1 MKWNDSPWKREKVH
15 RRGHITIGRRKKKCL
30 PIKKEKQFFSLYF
43 GAFGKFLLE
52 SDEKRCDF
60 IKDVEI
66 VYERK
71 NNPNK
76 EKKADICWCF
86 SMWFCWL
93 FSFSFIKNNQNKK
106 WNFKFMLKMYNFT
119 ILPWTVIMFLYHNFF
134 CSRFFFLLFLSIIS
148 HLLGKNQITFN
159 INEIALRK
167 KQSAASILK
176 HIRLVFM
183 SFALAFA
190 PKCSP
195 FV

>member
-15 RRGHITIGRRKKKCL
+15 RRGQITIGRRKKKCL

-76 EKKADICWCF
+76 EKKADIGWCF

-134 CSRFFFLLFLSIIS
+134 CSRFFSLFSVHHFSL
-148 HLLGKNQITFN
+148 
-159 INEIALRK
+159 ARK
-167 KQSAASILK
+167 KPNYIQHKWNCLK
-176 HIRLVFM
+176 KKNRAQH
-183 SFALAFA
+183 
-190 PKCSP
+190 P
-195 FV
+195 F